1 MSPTLTPYD
10 FAAKWHK
17 VALKET
23 ASYVDHFNDLCR
35 LIGQPTPIEA
45 DPKGEWFCF
54 QAPARKP
61 DGSQGFADVW
71 RKDRFIWEYKGKN
84 ADLSKAYQQIL
95 GYRDALL
102 NPPLLVVS
110 DMVTIEVHTNFNN
123 TVSQTRVIR
132 LDDLLTPDGLAKL
145 RAIFDDPGF
154 FRTTETPDDVTKKAA
169 TEFARLA
176 ESLRRRGYD
185 PERAAHFLMRLLFCL
200 FAEDI
205 GLLPRGLFTQLVQR
219 NKADPA
225 KFQQRVSALFEA
237 MAHGGDFGVEDIP
250 WFDGGLFADGEA
262 LELNAQNLETL
273 AATATLNWASVE
285 PSIFGT
291 LFERSLDPGKRA
303 QLGAHYTSRDDIL
316 LIVEPVLMAPLRRR
330 WAEVQAEAQAL
341 IERRDAAKAGATR
354 DRATAALNKLL
365 RDFGDEL
372 AAVRVLDPA
381 CGSGN
386 FLYVALKQLLDL
398 WKEVGLFA
406 ATHGSGGLLPWQI
419 SPRQLYGIETNPY
432 AHELASVVVWIGYL
446 QWHYENGIQQWPRP
460 LLERLDNI
468 RRMDA
473 ILAYDEAGRPVEPAW
488 PPADVII
495 GNPPFLGDRRMRG
508 ELGDEYVNDLRKLY
522 LGRIP
527 ESSDLVCY
535 WFEKARALISADS
548 AQRAG
553 LLATN
558 SIRGGSNRAVLDRIK
573 QTGDI
578 FMAWSDRPWI
588 LDGAAVR
595 VSMVGFDDGA
605 QTERM
610 LDGQSVP
617 TINSDLTASVDITQA
632 EPLEENAELSFI
644 GTQKSGPFEIDGSLA
659 QTMLSLKGNPNG
671 RPNSDVVKP
680 WVNGSDIT
688 DRSRGIWIIDF
699 GSKTSLEDAALYE
712 QPFEYVRHHVKP
724 IRDIVRR
731 KSHRDR
737 WWLFGDTRP
746 GMRDAISAL
755 NRYIATPRVSKHRLF
770 AWLEPNVIPDS
781 AVAVIA
787 RSDDYFFGVLHSR
800 AHELWA
806 LRQGTSLEDRPRYT
820 PTTTFE
826 TFPFPW
832 PPGHEPADDPRVEA
846 IADAARDLVT
856 KRDAW
861 LNPEGATPA
870 DLKKRTLTNLYN
882 DRPTWLDLAHQR
894 LDRAVL
900 DAYGWPHDLS
910 DDDLLARLLVLNLA
924 RAAAQ
929 GAPLITADEEV
940 VEE

>member
-1 MSPTLTPYD
+1 MPSTLTPYD